1 MQRLRHIDSVQTA
14 LSKTIDLSDLMN
26 NLNFSD
32 EQTADAAK
40 MQPMLFMLGATFK
53 VQKQR
58 RKLRYEAKLKLVR
71 SQLAKKVRLELSEL
85 GTRVTDKQVEET
97 ISRKREVRDIED
109 KLDQCVIEEEWSK
122 LLIEALRARST
133 SLKIVSELIGA
144 EVYVSRKMEGAD
156 DLDAIRKKLK
166 EKYPG
171 RVTKEER
178 KHLHR
183 VA

>member
-1 MQRLRHIDSVQTA
+1 MQKLRSISSVDTA
-14 LSKTIDLSDLMN
+14 LALKIDLADLMN

-40 MQPMLFMLGATFK
+40 IQPHLFMLAATFR

-58 RKLRYEAKLKLVR
+58 RKLRYEAKLKVVR
-71 SQLAKKVRLELSEL
+71 SQLAKKIRIELTEL
-85 GTRVTDKQVEET
+85 GQRVTDKQVEET
-97 ISRKREVRDIED
+97 ISRKHEVRDIED
-109 KLDQCVIEEEWSK
+109 KLNQCIVEEEWSK
-122 LLIEALRARST
+122 LLIEALRARSS

-156 DLDAIRKKLK
+156 DLDDVRRRLK

-171 RVTKEER
+171 RVTKEDR
-178 KHLHR
+178 KHIH
-183 VA
+183 